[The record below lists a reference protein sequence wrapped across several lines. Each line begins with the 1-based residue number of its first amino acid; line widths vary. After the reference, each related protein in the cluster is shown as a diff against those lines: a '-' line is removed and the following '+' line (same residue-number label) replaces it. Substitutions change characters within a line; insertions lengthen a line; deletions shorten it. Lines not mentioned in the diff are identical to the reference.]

1 MLSVIC
7 ILCAALALWLA
18 ATLFLWHRELLEIQ
32 KALEDIGAG
41 NLNRRIVTRGPQAI
55 RSIGYGINKIVQQSQ
70 QSAIQQKHH
79 EQAYKQL
86 ITNLSHDI
94 KTPLASL
101 TGYLEAVENGL
112 VVGQEKEE
120 YLQTAYERAGALR
133 SFVEKL
139 FEWVKL
145 DAGEQKLQIEPLD
158 LCEISR
164 QYVAEWIG
172 PLESS
177 GFSYAI
183 EIPEETW
190 LADLDKNAYKRI
202 VNNLCEN
209 VLRHSH
215 GTQFRFCLIPDARQ
229 ATIRVS
235 DNGTGISADDLP
247 HVFDRLYQCDPSRT
261 APGNGLGLSITKEL
275 VVAMG
280 GTIQV
285 QSFPDHETTF
295 TICFPKAKALP
306 DSQERPFA

>member
-1 MLSVIC
+1 M
-7 ILCAALALWLA
+7 
-18 ATLFLWHRELLEIQ
+18 
-32 KALEDIGAG
+32 
-41 NLNRRIVTRGPQAI
+41 
-55 RSIGYGINKIVQQSQ
+55 
-70 QSAIQQKHH
+70 
-79 EQAYKQL
+79 
-86 ITNLSHDI
+86 
-94 KTPLASL
+94 
-101 TGYLEAVENGL
+101 
-112 VVGQEKEE
+112 VGQEKEE

-177 GFSYAI
+177 GFTYTI

-215 GTQFRFCLIPDARQ
+215 GTQFRFCLIPDTRQ

-235 DNGTGISADDLP
+235 DNGKGISADDLS

-261 APGNGLGLSITKEL
+261 TPGNGLGLSITKEL

-285 QSFPDHETTF
+285 QSTPDHETTF